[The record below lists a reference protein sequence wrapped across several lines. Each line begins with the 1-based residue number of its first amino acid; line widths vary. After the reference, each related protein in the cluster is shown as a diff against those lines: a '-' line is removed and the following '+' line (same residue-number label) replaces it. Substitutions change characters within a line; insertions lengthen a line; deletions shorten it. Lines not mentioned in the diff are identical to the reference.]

1 VQIVRTL
8 VPSYGPLNSLSFLL
22 TEAAARFTLIG
33 SLFAAILPRIHLKA
47 CHKEN
52 SHALS
57 ASSV

>member
-1 VQIVRTL
+1 
-8 VPSYGPLNSLSFLL
+8 L

-57 ASSV
+57 GCTTLGAQQS